1 MANKLRNITELYSDT
16 LKDISTN
23 QSEWLSF
30 LECAAMNYKYS
41 FSDQVLIYAQKPYA
55 SACAE
60 IETWNKSLK
69 RWVNKGATGIALLA
83 ENNGNTYLRYVFDVS
98 DTNSKHGKNV
108 ILWSV
113 TKPYE
118 EYVIEALENRYG
130 ELEDNSNIASAII
143 SSAKNMVEDN
153 LPDYLSNLMYFKEN
167 SFLEELD
174 ELNIKTIYKRV
185 LENSVAY
192 VMLKRCGINP
202 NDYFDKEDFSDLL
215 NFNTYDT
222 ITRLGMATSDIAE
235 SGLREIYSTIKNV
248 RISEIDKIH
257 TFDNNKQNNYDID
270 DGRNIAERS
279 DLDERNKLQ
288 NGGRLSNT
296 RPSTTT
302 RRTSKWEIRIDEI
315 KPLEEERQAS
325 IHEPTN
331 AGQTITTLDGNSND
345 SRNESGT
352 NDGRNGETGEYNR
365 RIESQRPDE
374 VDRLNEQL
382 ESESRGDSNERTNL
396 QLDFWNEDSGTH
408 CPYVVTDD
416 KINQILAYAH
426 LKIPKLELKRY
437 FELEKEPLKRAE
449 FIKNAFENVYVG
461 IFVGTQMYGYKAFEN
476 GLLLWKGNFLSRDTE
491 SFISWEDLTYHY
503 DSMILLHQ
511 LNDRE
516 KYLPSEKEQMALLDE
531 DNTKDLPELEFSQEF
546 IDKYFQ
552 TRHTETKYAIYR
564 QFQKSL
570 STTENIN
577 YLKNMYGLSGSSY
590 TIRGSGIGYNADSK
604 GITLYRGYFENE
616 IKTLLKWNY
625 VEKRIKELI
634 KMDRYLNP
642 KELQEYSNWLEKES
656 EHIEHIEKIEQE
668 KQLEEVI
675 DSKEE
680 DSLAKRLNDFI
691 KEYDLQGYQAN
702 LEDGEVAEDVIKDI
716 DRQIHN
722 PSGLRGFKEYLQ
734 SLGNDLEDSDEDKKI
749 IINFITELNNIFPD
763 YDYQIGDKVY
773 IGADKFEIIALDND
787 IVRLYDYQFPLFN
800 QEMPFDE
807 FDRKVK
813 ENPCNDHLKIK
824 VSDTGKLEKHN
835 EYGEFDDEV
844 DLVEHILS
852 LYDMSDIKVNFD
864 SNENIVIYSD
874 DIDLEGLEVYDFLL
888 NELFDYNEDGTVD
901 LVNNHDLE
909 RLKEYRKKYETK
921 VADQEKLESDL
932 IGKNITIG
940 DREYTIDSI
949 NNDVVSLKDISFKN
963 GVGFPIFR
971 DEELSKVLSILA
983 EKEEEKKKETII
995 PNIAKKRRK
1004 RVTTFDI
1011 HPEIKNEDR
1020 NNFHITDDML
1030 GVGSD
1035 REKFNRNLAAI
1046 KVLKQCEEENRF
1058 ATPEEQQILSQ
1069 YIGWGGLSQAFE
1081 ENNSSWA
1088 DEHLKLKNVLDEEE
1102 YRSAM
1107 SSTRTSFYTPPV
1119 VIRTMYKAL
1128 ESMGM
1133 KDGNILEPSC
1143 GVGNFLGMLPD
1154 TLKDCKLYGIE
1165 VDSISGRIA
1174 RQLYQKSSIAVQG
1187 YENTELPDSFFDG
1200 AIGNVPFDT
1209 NKLLDKRYDK
1219 YNFLIHDY
1227 FFAKTLDKV
1236 RPGGIIAFITSKG
1249 TLDKENPSVRKY
1261 IAQRAD
1267 LLGAIRL
1274 PNNTFKD
1281 NAGTKV
1287 TSDIIFLQKRDSITD
1302 IEPDWVY
1309 LDTDENGIKM
1319 NKYFVDNPDMICGTM
1334 KLDSARFGGF
1344 EPTCEARE
1352 DISLE
1357 EQLNN
1362 AISNIHAEIKEYEI
1376 DDIGE
1381 DEEDLSIPADYNV
1394 KNFSYT
1400 IVDDKVY
1407 YRENSRMY
1415 PQELPLTTENRIRGL
1430 IEIRECVRTLLELQT
1445 EDFPEEDI
1453 KQEQVKLNKLYDS
1466 FTKKYGLINSR
1477 ANTSAFSNDNSF
1489 YLLCSLEILDEN
1501 KELLKKAD
1509 MFTKRTILPHKEI
1522 TSVDSANEALIVSI
1536 SEKARVDLE
1545 FMQSLCG
1552 LDMDKM
1558 LSDLEGVIFNVPEYG
1573 EPNKWVTADEYLSG
1587 NIREKLKIA
1596 KEFAE
1601 DDPRFNINVKCLEE
1615 VMPKDLEPQE
1625 IAVRLGATWLPPD
1638 VIDDFITYLLSPSW
1652 NIRDS
1657 IKVHFMESTAQW
1669 NIEGKNYDRGSVKA
1683 NSTYGTGRINAY
1695 KIIEET
1701 LNLKDVRIY
1710 DYNTDENGKKVPELN
1725 KKETAIAQAKQEQI
1739 KTAFDE
1745 WIWNDVERRDRLSKI
1760 YNEKFNSNRPRE
1772 YDGSHINFHGMNPE
1786 ITLRPHQVN
1795 AIARILYG
1803 NTNTLLAHEVGAG
1816 KTFEMVAAAMESKR
1830 LGLCNKS
1837 MFVVPNHIVEQFSS
1851 EFLQLYPSANILVTT
1866 KKDFETAN
1874 RKKFCSRI
1882 ATGDYDA
1889 VIISHSQF
1897 EKIPMSVERQRII
1910 LQNQIDDITR
1920 GVQDLKEHNGEN
1932 FTIKQLVRLQKS
1944 LEAKLAKLNDT
1955 SRKDDVVTFEE
1966 LGVDRIFVDEAHYYK
1981 NLFLYTKMRNVGGI
1995 AQTEAQ
2001 KSSDLFMKCRY
2012 LDELTGGRGV
2022 VFATGTPVSNSMVEL
2037 YTMQRYLQY
2046 AELEKRNLQQFD
2058 AWASTFGE
2066 TVTAIEL
2073 APEGTGYRAKTRF
2086 AKFYNLP
2093 ELMAMF
2099 KEVADIQTADMLNL
2113 PVPEAHYETIVAKP
2127 TEIQKE
2133 MVKDLSNRAERV
2145 RNREV
2150 DPSTD
2155 NMLKITNDGRK
2166 LALDQRLMNDMLPD
2180 DPESKVSLC
2189 ANNIYRIWQEHKEEH
2204 LTQLVFCDL
2213 STPSEDKFNV
2223 YDELK
2228 RKLQELGVPEDE
2240 VEFIHNANTDIQKKT
2255 LFSQVRS
2262 GIKRILLGSTSKMGA
2277 GTNCQDKLIAI
2288 HNLDCPWRPADLTQR
2303 IGRILRQG
2311 NKNKEVY
2318 IYNYVTEGTFD
2329 AYLYQLV
2336 ENKQRF
2342 ISQIMTSK
2350 TPVRFAEDID
2360 EAALNYAQI
2369 KALAAGNPLI
2379 MEKTELDTQVAKL
2392 KLLKQNHLSQIY
2404 AMEDKVVKY
2413 YPSEIKRLESRIDG
2427 YKKDIE
2433 LAERN
2438 TPSSDEKFQSMT
2450 LKGVTYTD
2458 KKEAGDKILE
2468 LCKNIEKTEKQ
2479 EIGNYRGFT
2488 MELQYDTLC
2497 KTFDLYLKNE
2507 LRHYVSLGNDNLGN
2521 ITRINNVLD
2530 GLSSDLKSEEI
2541 ELENVKVQFENAKEE
2556 CKRPFKQEQELKE
2569 KSKRLDKV
2577 NVLLNMNEKDKEVI
2591 DFDDNT
2597 EVESQRC
2604 NKDYER

>member
-1 MANKLRNITELYSDT
+1 MANKLRNITDLYSET

-130 ELEDNSNIASAII
+130 ELEDNSTIASAII

-153 LPDYLSNLMYFKEN
+153 LPDYLSNLMYFKDN

-174 ELNIKTIYKRV
+174 ELNIKTIYKKV

-202 NDYFDKEDFSDLL
+202 NDYFDKEDFRELL

-257 TFDNNKQNNYDID
+257 TFDNNKQNEYDLD
-270 DGRNIAERS
+270 DGKNNAERS

-302 RRTSKWEIRIDEI
+302 RTTSKWEIRIDEI

-325 IHEPTN
+325 IHDTSN
-331 AGQTITTLDGNSND
+331 AGQTIRTLDGNSSD

-352 NDGRNGETGEYNR
+352 NDKGNGEEREYNR

-382 ESESRGDSNERTNL
+382 ENESRGDSNERTNL
-396 QLDFWNEDSGTH
+396 QLGFYDNSDESH
-408 CPYVVTDD
+408 YIVSDD
-416 KINQILAYAH
+416 KINQILAQAQ
-426 LKIPKLELKRY
+426 LKISNSEIKKY
-437 FELEKEPLKRAE
+437 FENELDRTKRAD
-449 FIKNAFENVYVG
+449 FIKSAYDNVYTG
-461 IFVGTQMYGYKAFEN
+461 ILINEEMYGYKAFDN
-476 GLLLWKGNFLSRDTE
+476 GLLFWKGNFLTKDTE
-491 SFISWEDLTYHY
+491 ILVSWEDLTEHY
-503 DSMILLHQ
+503 DSMILVHQ
-511 LNDRE
+511 LNDRM
-516 KYLPSEKEQMALLDE
+516 KRLPSEREQLSLIDE
-531 DNTKDLPELEFSQEF
+531 EKDIPELEFSQEF
-546 IDKYFQ
+546 IDKFFQ
-552 TRHTETKYAIYR
+552 ERHTETKYSIYR
-564 QFQKSL
+564 QFQRSL

-577 YLKNMYGLSGSSY
+577 FLKNLYGIGGSSH
-590 TIRGSGIGYNADSK
+590 IISGSGIGEEHDSK
-604 GITLYRGYFENE
+604 GITLYRGYFENRQE
-616 IKTLLKWNY
+616 KLLKWNY

-634 KMDRYLNP
+634 SLDRYLNP
-642 KELQEYSNWLEKES
+642 KELREYPAWLEKEQQRID
-656 EHIEHIEKIEQE
+656 ELNQEDTFTEEQ
-668 KQLEEVI
+668 
-675 DSKEE
+675 E

-691 KEYDLQGYQAN
+691 KGYDLQGYEAN
-702 LEDGEVAEDVIKDI
+702 LENGETEEDVIRDI
-716 DRQIHN
+716 DNQIHN
-722 PSGLRGFKEYLQ
+722 PSELRGFIEYIQ
-734 SLGNDLEDSDEDKKI
+734 NLGNDLEEDDEDKKI
-749 IINFITELNNIFPD
+749 IENFIKELNDTFPD
-763 YDYQIGDKVY
+763 YDYQVGDQVY
-773 IGADKFEIIALDND
+773 IGADKFEILSIDND
-787 IVRLYDYQFPLFN
+787 IVRLYDYQYPLFN
-800 QEMPFDE
+800 QEFSFDE
-807 FDRKVK
+807 FDKKVK

-824 VSDTGKLEKHN
+824 VTENGELEKHN
-835 EYGEFDDEV
+835 EYGEYDDEV

-901 LVNNHDLE
+901 KVNNHDLE

-921 VADQEKLESDL
+921 VADREKLEEDL

-949 NNDVVSLKDISFKN
+949 DNDVVSLQDITFQN

-971 DEELSKVLSILA
+971 NEELSKVLSILA
-983 EKEEEKKKETII
+983 EKEAEQKKETII

-1020 NNFHITDDML
+1020 NNFHITDDLL

-1058 ATPEEQQILSQ
+1058 ATPEEQKILSQ
-1069 YIGWGGLSQAFE
+1069 YVGWGGLSQAFE

-1088 DEHLKLKNVLDEEE
+1088 DEHLKLKNILDEEE

-1143 GVGNFLGMLPD
+1143 GVGNFLGMIPD

-1200 AIGNVPFDT
+1200 AIGNVPFDSL
-1209 NKLLDKRYDK
+1209 KLLDKRYDK
-1219 YNFLIHDY
+1219 HNFLIHDY

-1236 RPGGIIAFITSKG
+1236 RPGGIVAFITSKG

-1302 IEPDWVY
+1302 LEPDWVY
-1309 LDTDENGIKM
+1309 LDIDENGIKM
-1319 NKYFVDNPDMICGTM
+1319 NKYFVDNPDMVCGNM
-1334 KLDSARFGGF
+1334 KMESTRYGMDS
-1344 EPTCEARE
+1344 TCEARE

-1400 IVDDKVY
+1400 VVDNKVY

-1430 IEIRECVRTLLELQT
+1430 IEIRECVRNLLELQT
-1445 EDFPEEDI
+1445 EDFPDEDI

-1509 MFTKRTILPHKEI
+1509 MFTKRTILPHKEV
-1522 TSVDSANEALIVSI
+1522 TSVDTANEALIVSI

-1545 FMQSLCG
+1545 FMQKLCG

-1558 LSDLEGVIFNVPEYG
+1558 ITDLEGVIFNVPEYG
-1573 EPNKWVTADEYLSG
+1573 DPNIWVTADEYLSG

-1601 DDPRFNINVKCLEE
+1601 DDPKFNINVKSLEE

-1625 IAVRLGATWLPPD
+1625 ISVRLGATWLPTD
-1638 VIDDFITYLLSPSW
+1638 VIDDFIDYLLSPSY
-1652 NIRDS
+1652 NIRDR
-1657 IKVHFMESTAQW
+1657 IQVHFMESTAQW
-1669 NIEGKNYDRGSVKA
+1669 NIEGKNYDRGNVKA
-1683 NSTYGTGRINAY
+1683 YSTYGTGRINAY

-1710 DYNTDENGKKVPELN
+1710 DYIEKDGKKVPELN

-1745 WIWNDVERRDRLSKI
+1745 WIWSDIDRRERLSKI

-1795 AIARILYG
+1795 AIARVLYG

-1897 EKIPMSVERQRII
+1897 EKIPMSAERQRTI
-1910 LQNQIDDITR
+1910 LQNQIDDISM
-1920 GVQDLKEHNGEN
+1920 GVQDLKDHNGEN

-1966 LGVDRIFVDEAHYYK
+1966 LGIDRIFVDEAHYFK

-2046 AELEKRNLQQFD
+2046 AELEKRNLQHFD

-2099 KEVADIQTADMLNL
+2099 KEVADIQTAYMLNL

-2127 TEIQKE
+2127 TEIQKQ
-2133 MVKDLSNRAERV
+2133 MVKELSERADMV
-2145 RNREV
+2145 RNKKV

-2180 DPESKVSLC
+2180 DPNSKVSLC

-2213 STPSEDKFNV
+2213 STPSEEKFNV

-2255 LFSQVRS
+2255 LFSQVRN
-2262 GIKRILLGSTSKMGA
+2262 GIKRILFGSTSKMGA

-2311 NKNKEVY
+2311 NKNKEVF

-2379 MEKTELDTQVAKL
+2379 MEKTDLDTQVAKL

-2404 AMEDKVVKY
+2404 AMEDKVAKY

-2427 YKKDIE
+2427 FKKDIE
-2433 LAERN
+2433 LAEKN
-2438 TPSSDEKFQSMT
+2438 TPNSDDKFQSMT
-2450 LKGVTYTD
+2450 IKGVTYTD
-2458 KKEAGDKILE
+2458 KKQAGDKILE
-2468 LCKNIEKTEKQ
+2468 LCKSIDKTEKQ
-2479 EIGNYRGFT
+2479 EIGSYRGFK
-2488 MELQYDTLC
+2488 MELDYE
-2497 KTFDLYLKNE
+2497 FSSFHIYLKNE
-2507 LRHYVSLGNDNLGN
+2507 LSHSVILGNDNLGN
-2521 ITRINNVLD
+2521 ITRINNEID
-2530 GLSSDLKSEEI
+2530 GLSSDLEREKT
-2541 ELENVKVQFENAKEE
+2541 ELENTKIQFENAKEE

-2569 KSKRLDKV
+2569 KSKRLDEV
-2577 NVLLNMNEKDKEVI
+2577 NVLLNMNEKDQEVI
-2591 DFDDNT
+2591 DFDDNV